1 MSRTTGAFTPCV
13 GQRPGN
19 PDVTFGGFLQPETVA
34 ATIGGTPNASVT
46 PGANHQL
53 VQFNMSK
60 ARNEIGYRLPTATC
74 VWATIPS
81 GSQYTVG
88 GRFQLPLLNAA
99 AQAAAEANLNVEGAV
114 SIAGGTGTVVG
125 IQGEDL
131 N

>member
-1 MSRTTGAFTPCV
+1 
-13 GQRPGN
+13 
-19 PDVTFGGFLQPETVA
+19 
-34 ATIGGTPNASVT
+34 
-46 PGANHQL
+46 
-53 VQFNMSK
+53 
-60 ARNEIGYRLPTATC
+60 
-74 VWATIPS
+74 
-81 GSQYTVG
+81 VG